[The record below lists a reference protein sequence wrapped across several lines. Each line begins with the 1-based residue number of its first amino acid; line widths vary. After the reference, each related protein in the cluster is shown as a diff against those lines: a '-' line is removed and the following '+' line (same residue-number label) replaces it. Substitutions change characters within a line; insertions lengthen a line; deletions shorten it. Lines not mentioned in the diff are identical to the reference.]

1 MAFDRPI
8 AVIGAGPV
16 GSTLAAHFARAGGV
30 VYVVESDPGR
40 FAQIQQHG
48 LSVTGTLEVVPQ
60 FPTCLPSVG
69 ALAGHRLGAVFI
81 CTKTWALGRLLPD
94 LAGAVDHDTLIIDF
108 QNGIGPEEEVA
119 QVFPRERVCRGIVN
133 FAGGIGADEGGVT
146 MQWFTPPN
154 YIAPLD
160 PGAAG
165 LVQGVADLMT
175 AAGLTTAPASCEA
188 LKKRAFYKTILNSAL
203 NALCASVGITM
214 RQAMTLGHTRSLASL
229 LIREG
234 LSVAA
239 AVGYYYG
246 EDSLNESLR
255 YLDRGGDHLPSMWLD
270 LQRGLPTEIEYI
282 NGKIAQI
289 GMMFKNVDVDVNVF
303 FTSMIITQEIK
314 SGVRRPEQIPPYL
327 VGPCLLRECC
337 FQQQAAS
344 AG

>member
-1 MAFDRPI
+1 MAFDKPI

-16 GSTLAAHFARAGGV
+16 GSVLAAHFARAGGKL
-30 VYVVESDPGR
+30 YVVECDGGR
-40 FAQIQQHG
+40 FSQLEAHG
-48 LSVTGTLEVVPQ
+48 LSVVGPLEVSPQ
-60 FPTCLPSVG
+60 FPTFLPSVG
-69 ALAGHRLGAVFI
+69 ALAGLHVGAVFI
-81 CTKTWALGRLLPD
+81 CTKTWSLKTLLPE
-94 LAGAVDHDTLIIDF
+94 LSRVIDHDALIVDF

-119 QVFPRERVCRGIVN
+119 GFFPRERVCRGVIN
-133 FAGGIGADEGGVT
+133 FAGGVMPDDGRVT

-160 PGAAG
+160 PNTSG
-165 LVQGVADLMT
+165 LVADLASLMT
-175 AAGLTTAPASCEA
+175 GTGLTTNTASCKA
-188 LKKRAFYKTILNSAL
+188 IKKRVFYKTILNSAL

-214 RQAMTLGHTRSLASL
+214 RDAMTLGHTRSLASL

-246 EDSLNESLR
+246 ENSLDESLK
-255 YLDRGGDHLPSMWLD
+255 YLDRGGNHLPSMWLD

-289 GMMFKNVDVDVNVF
+289 GMMFKNVDVDVNIF

-314 SGVRRPEQIPPYL
+314 NGVRQRTEIPPYL
-327 VGPCLLRECC
+327 AGPCLMKECC
-337 FQQQAAS
+337 FQQPPATQA
-344 AG
+344 

>member
-1 MAFDRPI
+1 MTFDKPI

-16 GSTLAAHFARAGGV
+16 GSVLSAHVARTGREL
-30 VYVVESDPGR
+30 YVVECDPDR
-40 FAQIQQHG
+40 FAQLEAHG
-48 LSVTGTLEVVPQ
+48 LSVAGTLEVAPQ
-60 FPTCLPSVG
+60 FPHFLPSIG
-69 ALAGHRLGAVFI
+69 ALAGHDLGAVFI
-81 CTKTWALGRLLPD
+81 CTKTWSLKTLLPE
-94 LAGAVDHDTLIIDF
+94 LAKAVDHDTLIVDF

-119 QVFPRERVCRGIVN
+119 EFFPRERVSRGVIN
-133 FAGGIGADEGGVT
+133 FAGGVDPDDGKVV

-154 YIAPLD
+154 YIASLD
-160 PGAAG
+160 INSSAMVAA
-165 LVQGVADLMT
+165 LADVMSGT
-175 AAGLTTAPASCEA
+175 GLTTNTTSCKA
-188 LKKRAFYKTILNSAL
+188 IKKRVFYKTILNSAL

-214 RQAMTLGHTRSLASL
+214 RDAMTLGHTRSLASL

-246 EDSLNESLR
+246 ENSLDESLK
-255 YLDRGGDHLPSMWLD
+255 YLDRGGNHLPSMWLD

-314 SGVRRPEQIPPYL
+314 NGVRQRDQIPPYL
-327 VGPCLLRECC
+327 AGPCLMRECC
-337 FQQQAAS
+337 FQQQVS
-344 AG
+344 PLV

>member
-1 MAFDRPI
+1 MAFDKPI

-16 GSTLAAHFARAGGV
+16 GSVLAAHLARSGRAL
-30 VYVVESDPGR
+30 YVVESDPGR
-40 FAQIQQHG
+40 FAQLRTHG
-48 LSVTGTLEVVPQ
+48 LSVAGTMEVAPQ
-60 FPTCLPSVG
+60 FPTFLPSIG
-69 ALAGHRLGAVFI
+69 ALSGHDLGAVFI
-81 CTKTWALGRLLPD
+81 CTKTWSLKALLPE
-94 LAGAVDHDTLIIDF
+94 LAKAVDHDTLIIDF

-119 QVFPRERVCRGIVN
+119 QVFPRERVCRGVIN
-133 FAGGIGADEGGVT
+133 FAGGVEADNGRVT

-160 PGAAG
+160 ANTSV
-165 LVQGVADLMT
+165 LVRDMADLMT
-175 AAGLTTAPASCEA
+175 STGLTTEAANCDA
-188 LKKRAFYKTILNSAL
+188 LKKRVFYKTILNSAL

-246 EDSLNESLR
+246 ENSLDESLK

-289 GMMFKNVDVDVNVF
+289 GMMFKNIDVDVNIF

-314 SGVRRPEQIPPYL
+314 NGVRQPDQIPPYL
-327 VGPCLLRECC
+327 VGPCLMRECC
-337 FQQQAAS
+337 FQQPAS
-344 AG
+344 PVV